1 MLPNLGQ
8 LSLHDEAE
16 TGGFYE
22 PNPADQAAMNDDPV
36 TLEKPLYTMS
46 FRVRLPQNNADGSPR
61 YKSFAPLELWTWIK
75 NNNSLPA
82 REGPVWYEDW
92 WALCNTFN
100 PTHQNIPAWAHRLER
115 YDQYEARMAREAAE
129 RAQQE
134 ARERARA
141 EREAEAAAAERQRE
155 QEVAARAAERARE
168 VAEGVRA
175 AGARNAAADAPGDD
189 DLGGGAPNNRRA
201 LPRLRPG
208 EVRRGAQRATDKLI
222 SWRFW
227 LKGTRDEARIS
238 QALGFMRTRFG
249 AFMRANFS
257 REAVDNW
264 TSRLVLSVG
273 ARALGPPAE
282 EGAGASDPA
291 FPVLYVDC
299 HVFVPPPYAG
309 SFQDI
314 VTTEMSE
321 IEYGVGSAMRRMFGV
336 IGAWSRGPADPTDGV
351 RNRGSWRDLP
361 AVQDED
367 LVEPSMTRGEYAAW
381 RDWATDDE
389 PVRIVPGRVGPQ
401 ADTDWAVE
409 WRFWLKGELPM
420 EYQFMQSRM
429 REWFRLYF
437 SRMALTSTF
446 NNSSFDY
453 GERLHLYLAKRRLN
467 LSGGT
472 TEPAHAIQVD
482 VQVYVPSRVFADEFV
497 RRIDYLCTSADGQG
511 RVYFE
516 YAMRTLFGIE
526 SAMEWAHAEKPVV
539 RDKPDGRLAHS
550 KRMGP
555 YSTERAVAP
564 VLGREQYD
572 AWATF
577 SHVPPNADQLSVMD
591 REVRAGGEIR
601 VRWRFW
607 LKGEM
612 TQEEKLANAIWM
624 RRAFARY
631 MVQNP
636 IPRRFYYGAGQFDD
650 DMRWFRRTRATI
662 IQEPHTITN
671 EQGSS
676 FTVYPL
682 RCEFEIYFDR
692 LRASAFV
699 LWASAAVTVGSWEDL
714 AEDWV
719 GFVQI
724 RAWDGWD
731 KPQQLD
737 NEDPHDDTHDLMT
750 EIPTDTVHAWNQW
763 VGWRRVRRTAA

>member
-1 MLPNLGQ
+1 
-8 LSLHDEAE
+8 
-16 TGGFYE
+16 
-22 PNPADQAAMNDDPV
+22 
-36 TLEKPLYTMS
+36 
-46 FRVRLPQNNADGSPR
+46 
-61 YKSFAPLELWTWIK
+61 
-75 NNNSLPA
+75 
-82 REGPVWYEDW
+82 
-92 WALCNTFN
+92 
-100 PTHQNIPAWAHRLER
+100 
-115 YDQYEARMAREAAE
+115 
-129 RAQQE
+129 
-134 ARERARA
+134 
-141 EREAEAAAAERQRE
+141 
-155 QEVAARAAERARE
+155 
-168 VAEGVRA
+168 
-175 AGARNAAADAPGDD
+175 
-189 DLGGGAPNNRRA
+189 GGGAPNNRRA
-201 LPRLRPG
+201 LPRLRQG

-264 TSRLVLSVG
+264 TSRLLLSVDV
-273 ARALGPPAE
+273 RDLGPPAE

-314 VTTEMSE
+314 VANEMSE

-336 IGAWSRGPADPTDGV
+336 IGAYSRGPADETDGV
-351 RNRGSWRDLP
+351 KNRGSWRDLP

-367 LVEPSMTRGEYAAW
+367 LIEPEMTRQEYALW

-389 PVRIVPGRVGPQ
+389 PVRIVPGLRGGPQ

-409 WRFWLKGELPM
+409 WRFWLKGELPV
-420 EYQFMQSRM
+420 EYQFMKYRM
-429 REWFRLYF
+429 LEWFRLYL
-437 SRMALTSTF
+437 RTF
-446 NNSSFDY
+446 NNGNYDY
-453 GERLHLYLAKRRLN
+453 GERLHLHMVKKKLN
-467 LSGGT
+467 LTGAQIGLD
-472 TEPAHAIQVD
+472 AHVIQVD
-482 VQVYVPSRVFADEFV
+482 VQVYMPSRRFADDFV

-526 SAMEWAHAEKPVV
+526 SAMEWSHADKPVV
-539 RDKPDGRLAHS
+539 RDKPDGRLMRS

-564 VLGREQYD
+564 VLSLEQYD

-577 SHVPPNADQLSVMD
+577 SHVPPNADQLAAMD
-591 REVRAGGEIR
+591 REVRAGGEKR

-612 TQEEKLANAIWM
+612 TQEEKLASAIWM

-631 MVQNP
+631 MVLNP
-636 IPRRFYYGAGQFDD
+636 IPRRFYTGAGQFDD

-662 IQEPHTITN
+662 FQEPQTITN

-676 FTVYPL
+676 FTALATTVYPL

-692 LRASAFV
+692 PRANAFAQ
-699 LWASAAVTVGSWEDL
+699 WAYHAIGTGSWEHL

-719 GFVQI
+719 GFFPI

-737 NEDPHDDTHDLMT
+737 EDDPHGDTHDLMT
-750 EIPTDTVHAWNQW
+750 GVPTDTVQEWNQW
-763 VGWRRVRRTAA
+763 VGWRRERRAAA

>member
-8 LSLHDEAE
+8 LSLHREAE

-22 PNPADQAAMNDDPV
+22 PSPAEQAAMNDDPV

-75 NNNSLPA
+75 SNNSLPA

-115 YDQYEARMAREAAE
+115 YDQYEARMTREAAE
-129 RAQQE
+129 RAQQ
-134 ARERARA
+134 ASRLRARA
-141 EREAEAAAAERQRE
+141 EREAEAEAAR
-155 QEVAARAAERARE
+155 AARAAERARE
-168 VAEGVRA
+168 VMEGVRA
-175 AGARNAAADAPGDD
+175 AGARNAAANYTGDD
-189 DLGGGAPNNRRA
+189 DLGDQGGGAPNNRRA
-201 LPRLRPG
+201 LPRLRQG

-264 TSRLVLSVG
+264 TSRLLLSVG
-273 ARALGPPAE
+273 VRDLGPPAE

-299 HVFVPPPYAG
+299 HVFVPPSYAG
-309 SFQDI
+309 SFQGI
-314 VTTEMSE
+314 VTRELMDV
-321 IEYGVGSAMRRMFGV
+321 GVGSAMRRMFGV
-336 IGAWSRGPADPTDGV
+336 IGAWSRGPGNPTDGV
-351 RNRGSWRDLP
+351 KNRGSWRDLP

-367 LVEPSMTRGEYAAW
+367 LVEPSMTRLDYATW
-381 RDWATDDE
+381 RDWTTDDE
-389 PVRIVPGRVGPQ
+389 PMRIVPGRVGPQ
-401 ADTDWAVE
+401 AETDWAVE
-409 WRFWLKGELPM
+409 WRFWLKGELPVQD
-420 EYQFMQSRM
+420 QFMKSRM
-429 REWFRLYF
+429 LEWFRHRL
-437 SRMALTSTF
+437 RIF
-446 NNSSFDY
+446 NGLPIGSYNY
-453 GERLHLYLAKRRLN
+453 GERLHLYLAKRLLG

-472 TEPAHAIQVD
+472 TEPAHVIQVD
-482 VQVYVPSRVFADEFV
+482 VQVYMPSRVFAESLIRDV
-497 RRIDYLCTSADGQG
+497 NWYRDPDPNP
-511 RVYFE
+511 E
-516 YAMRTLFGIE
+516 YSYRHAMREFFGIDG
-526 SAMEWAHAEKPVV
+526 AMEWSYADKPTV
-539 RDKPDGRLAHS
+539 RDKPYNRLARS

-555 YSTERAVAP
+555 YPLERAVAP
-564 VLGREQYD
+564 VLSRAEYD

-577 SHVPPNADQLSVMD
+577 SHVPPDADQLAAMD
-591 REVRAGGEIR
+591 QEVRAGGEKR

-612 TQEEKLANAIWM
+612 TQEERLASAIWM

-631 MVQNP
+631 MVLNP
-636 IPRRFYYGAGQFDD
+636 IPRRFYYGEGQFDD
-650 DMRWFRRTRATI
+650 NDIHWFRRTRATI
-662 IQEPHTITN
+662 FQEAQTITN

-692 LRASAFV
+692 QRARAFCW
-699 LWASAAVTVGSWEDL
+699 WASAAVTVGSWEDL

-719 GFVQI
+719 GFVPI

-737 NEDPHDDTHDLMT
+737 EDDPHDDTHDLMT
-750 EIPTDTVHAWNQW
+750 GVPTESVRAWNQW
-763 VGWRRVRRTAA
+763 VGWRRERRLAA

>member
-22 PNPADQAAMNDDPV
+22 PSPAEQTAMNDDPV

-75 NNNSLPA
+75 SNNSLPA

-115 YDQYEARMAREAAE
+115 YDQYEARMTREAAE
-129 RAQQE
+129 RAQQ
-134 ARERARA
+134 ASRLRAWA
-141 EREAEAAAAERQRE
+141 EREAEAEAARAE
-155 QEVAARAAERARE
+155 AARAAERAR
-168 VAEGVRA
+168 AEA
-175 AGARNAAADAPGDD
+175 AAAAAAAADGQ
-189 DLGGGAPNNRRA
+189 GGGAPNNRRA
-201 LPRLRPG
+201 LPRLRQG

-238 QALGFMRTRFG
+238 QALGFMRTCFG

-264 TSRLVLSVG
+264 TSRLLLSVG
-273 ARALGPPAE
+273 VRDLGPPAE

-309 SFQDI
+309 SFQNI
-314 VTTEMSE
+314 VANE
-321 IEYGVGSAMRRMFGV
+321 ISVIGYGIGSAMRRMFGV
-336 IGAWSRGPADPTDGV
+336 IGAYSRGPADPTDGV
-351 RNRGSWRDLP
+351 KNRGSWRDLP

-367 LVEPSMTRGEYAAW
+367 LIEPEMTRGVYAAW

-389 PVRIVPGRVGPQ
+389 QVRIVPGRVGPQ
-401 ADTDWAVE
+401 ANTDWAVD
-409 WRFWLKGELPM
+409 WRFWLKGELPV
-420 EYQFMQSRM
+420 EYQFMKYRM
-429 REWFRLYF
+429 LEWFRLYL
-437 SRMALTSTF
+437 RTF
-446 NNSSFDY
+446 NNGNYDY
-453 GERLHLYLAKRRLN
+453 GERLHLHMVKKKLN
-467 LSGGT
+467 LTGAQIGLD
-472 TEPAHAIQVD
+472 AHVIQVD
-482 VQVYVPSRVFADEFV
+482 AQVYMPSRRFADDFV

-516 YAMRTLFGIE
+516 YAMHTLFGIE
-526 SAMEWAHAEKPVV
+526 SAMEWSHADKPVV
-539 RDKPDGRLAHS
+539 RDKPGGWLMRS

-555 YSTERAVAP
+555 YPIEHAVAP
-564 VLGREQYD
+564 VLSREQYD

-577 SHVPPNADQLSVMD
+577 SHVPPNADQLAAMD
-591 REVRAGGEIR
+591 REVRAGGEKR

-612 TQEEKLANAIWM
+612 TQEEKLASAIWM

-631 MVQNP
+631 MVLNP
-636 IPRRFYYGAGQFDD
+636 IPRRFYTGAGQFDD

-662 IQEPHTITN
+662 FQEPQTITN

-676 FTVYPL
+676 FTALATTVYPL

-692 LRASAFV
+692 PRANAFAQ
-699 LWASAAVTVGSWEDL
+699 WAYHAIGTGSWEHL

-719 GFVQI
+719 GFFPI

-737 NEDPHDDTHDLMT
+737 EDDPHGDTHDLMT
-750 EIPTDTVHAWNQW
+750 GVPTDTVQEWNQW
-763 VGWRRVRRTAA
+763 VGWRRERRAAA

>member
-22 PNPADQAAMNDDPV
+22 PSPAEQAAMNDDPV

-75 NNNSLPA
+75 SNNSLPA

-92 WALCNTFN
+92 WTLCNTFN
-100 PTHQNIPAWAHRLER
+100 PTHQYIPAWAHRLER

-129 RAQQE
+129 RAQQA

-141 EREAEAAAAERQRE
+141 EREAEAE
-155 QEVAARAAERARE
+155 AARAATVVAAVAGERAR
-168 VAEGVRA
+168 AEA
-175 AGARNAAADAPGDD
+175 AAADDGQGGD
-189 DLGGGAPNNRRA
+189 APNNRRT
-201 LPRLRPG
+201 LPRLRQG

-227 LKGTRDEARIS
+227 LKGTRDEVRIS
-238 QALGFMRTRFG
+238 HALGFMRTRFG
-249 AFMRANFS
+249 AWARANFS

-264 TSRLVLSVG
+264 TSRLLLSVG
-273 ARALGPPAE
+273 VRVLGPPVNE
-282 EGAGASDPA
+282 RAGEPVPT
-291 FPVLYVDC
+291 FFVLYVDC

-309 SFQDI
+309 SFHGI
-314 VTTEMSE
+314 VTRELMDV
-321 IEYGVGSAMRRMFGV
+321 GVGSATRGMFGV
-336 IGAWSRGPADPTDGV
+336 IGAWSRGPGNPTDGV
-351 RNRGSWRDLP
+351 KNRGSWRDLP
-361 AVQDED
+361 AALDED
-367 LVEPSMTRGEYAAW
+367 LVEPSMTRLEYATW
-381 RDWATDDE
+381 RDWVAENE
-389 PVRIVPGRVGPQ
+389 PMRIVPGRVGPQ
-401 ADTDWAVE
+401 AETDWAVE
-409 WRFWLKGELPM
+409 WRFWLKGELPV

-437 SRMALTSTF
+437 SRMPLTSTF

-453 GERLHLYLAKRRLN
+453 GERLHLYLAKRRLG

-497 RRIDYLCTSADGQG
+497 RRVNWLCTPVPTLGLEFDYKS
-511 RVYFE
+511 
-516 YAMRTLFGIE
+516 AMRKLFGIE
-526 SAMEWAHAEKPVV
+526 SAMEWSHA
-539 RDKPDGRLAHS
+539 DKPTVRTRPDNRLTHS

-555 YSTERAVAP
+555 YPLERAVAP
-564 VLGREQYD
+564 VLSRAEYD
-572 AWATF
+572 AWWATF
-577 SHVPPNADQLSVMD
+577 SHVPPDADQLAAMD
-591 REVRAGGEIR
+591 QEVRAGGEKR

-612 TQEEKLANAIWM
+612 TPEQKLASAIWM

-631 MVQNP
+631 MVLHP
-636 IPRRFYYGAGQFDD
+636 IPRRFYYGADQFNDD
-650 DMRWFRRTRATI
+650 DMHWFRRTRATI
-662 IQEPHTITN
+662 IQEPQTITN

-692 LRASAFV
+692 PRASAFV
-699 LWASAAVTVGSWEDL
+699 QWAASQPQSWEHL

-719 GFVQI
+719 GFSPI

-737 NEDPHDDTHDLMT
+737 EDDPHDDTHDLMT
-750 EIPTDTVHAWNQW
+750 DVPTDTVHAWNQW
-763 VGWRRVRRTAA
+763 AGWRRERRQIAA

>member
-8 LSLHDEAE
+8 LSLHEGAE

-22 PNPADQAAMNDDPV
+22 PSPAEQASMNDDPV

-61 YKSFAPLELWTWIK
+61 YKFFAPLELWTWIK
-75 NNNSLPA
+75 SNNSLPA

-141 EREAEAAAAERQRE
+141 QREAEAE
-155 QEVAARAAERARE
+155 AARAAERA
-168 VAEGVRA
+168 AERA
-175 AGARNAAADAPGDD
+175 AAPAAAAADDQGA
-189 DLGGGAPNNRRA
+189 GAPNNRRT
-201 LPRLRPG
+201 LPRLRQG

-227 LKGTRDEARIS
+227 LKGTRDEVRIS
-238 QALGFMRTRFG
+238 HALGFMRTRFG
-249 AFMRANFS
+249 EFIRTSPTLFNSA
-257 REAVDNW
+257 DNW
-264 TSRLVLSVG
+264 TDRLLLSVG
-273 ARALGPPAE
+273 TRDLGPPAG
-282 EGAGASDPA
+282 EGAGEPA
-291 FPVLYVDC
+291 PTFPVLYVDC
-299 HVFVPPPYAG
+299 HVFVPAPYAI
-309 SFQDI
+309 I
-314 VTTEMSE
+314 VQEYVANEMSE
-321 IEYGVGSAMRRMFGV
+321 LGYGVGSEMRRMFGV

-351 RNRGSWRDLP
+351 KNRGSWRDLP
-361 AVQDED
+361 AALDED
-367 LVEPSMTRGEYAAW
+367 LVEPSMTRQEYAAW
-381 RDWATDDE
+381 RDWATDEE

-401 ADTDWAVE
+401 AETDWAVE
-409 WRFWLKGELPM
+409 WRFWLKGELPV
-420 EYQFMQSRM
+420 EDQFMKYRM
-429 REWFRLYF
+429 LEWFRLYF
-437 SRMALTSTF
+437 SRMPLPGTF

-453 GERLHLYLAKRRLN
+453 GERLHLYLAKRRLG

-472 TEPAHAIQVD
+472 TEPAHVIQVD
-482 VQVYVPSRVFADEFV
+482 VQVYVPSRVFADDFV
-497 RRIDYLCTSADGQG
+497 RRVNWLCNPDLSIEFDYKS
-511 RVYFE
+511 
-516 YAMRTLFGIE
+516 AMRKLFGIE
-526 SAMEWAHAEKPVV
+526 SAMEWSHADKPTV
-539 RDKPDGRLAHS
+539 RDKPDGRLARS

-555 YSTERAVAP
+555 YSTERTVAP
-564 VLGREQYD
+564 VLSRAEYD

-577 SHVPPNADQLSVMD
+577 SHVPPNADQLAAMD
-591 REVRAGGEIR
+591 REVRAGGEKR

-612 TQEEKLANAIWM
+612 TPEQKLASAIWM

-631 MVQNP
+631 MVLHP
-636 IPRRFYYGAGQFDD
+636 IPRRFYYGADQFNDD
-650 DMRWFRRTRATI
+650 DMHWFRRTRATI
-662 IQEPHTITN
+662 FQEPQTITN

-692 LRASAFV
+692 PRASAFV
-699 LWASAAVTVGSWEDL
+699 QWAINQPQSWEHL

-719 GFVQI
+719 GFSPI

-737 NEDPHDDTHDLMT
+737 EDDPHDDTHDLMT
-750 EIPTDTVHAWNQW
+750 GVPTESVHAWNQW
-763 VGWRRVRRTAA
+763 AGWRRERRAAA